1 MLNSEIL
8 PGYRTDHSILQL
20 TLQQS
25 KFEKGRGY
33 WKLNTNLL
41 TNKNYLDLVHQIIQD
56 LKLQYALPIYNLDN
70 LNSIPEKDLQFTIND
85 NIFLECLFM
94 KIRGESIKFATQLK
108 KNLTIEEDNL
118 KREIEKLEGE
128 LLVDNKHNLEL
139 LTFKKQKLIEL
150 RKNKTDGQMVR
161 SRTQW
166 L

>member
-1 MLNSEIL
+1 
-8 PGYRTDHSILQL
+8 
-20 TLQQS
+20 
-25 KFEKGRGY
+25 
-33 WKLNTNLL
+33 
-41 TNKNYLDLVHQIIQD
+41 
-56 LKLQYALPIYNLDN
+56 
-70 LNSIPEKDLQFTIND
+70 
-85 NIFLECLFM
+85 M